1 MKAEFAVGFKEKEM
15 LTLDIEGLV
24 VIEVEWKCIISGK
37 TSAIQKANLPEIKM
51 EFEEILNLLWLCER
65 LCSTCLAK
73 EDVGEINQ
81 GETMRTIVM
90 RLDFYAFW

>member
-1 MKAEFAVGFKEKEM
+1 M

-51 EFEEILNLLWLCER
+51 EFEEILICYGYVKDYVVHVWLRKMLE
-65 LCSTCLAK
+65 K
-73 EDVGEINQ
+73 
-81 GETMRTIVM
+81 
-90 RLDFYAFW
+90 